1 MAPSCALFPVMFT
14 GVAQKDIAVAKCYFD
29 EHLSHNDYYTQG
41 EVEQGRWIGLGGEK
55 LGLLEG
61 MPVGRESFMALCDGL
76 HPLSGE
82 RLTQR
87 LNREGNRR
95 VFFDFTCSAP
105 KSISILAVT
114 MNDERIVR
122 AHQESARFAV
132 KELERFA
139 ATRVRVNGADE
150 DRRTGNVIGAE
161 FLHNSSRAL
170 DPQLHT
176 HFTFFNATF
185 DAKEQRWKALQ
196 AADIFAA
203 SKYGTEVYRNE
214 LACRLRKMGYEV
226 EARSHGFE
234 IKGVAPALIK
244 KFSKRAAERD
254 AVIAKMEERLGRKLS
269 NNEVSVAVHRTRSKK
284 LKGISTA
291 EVRQMQL
298 DQLCAE
304 EIASLNAVRSRAQ
317 GVPHVPEQRFNEE
330 ASLSFASEHVFERH
344 SVVPEEEL
352 LRHALIHGRGQ
363 VSLAVLKQRLSTDRE
378 FVKVAEK
385 VSTRSILSTEL
396 KLIETLN
403 KGRNVCV
410 PIAPA
415 FQSVSDL
422 AEDQR
427 QAISHVLGSCDQFTG
442 FRGLAGAGKTTAL
455 KELSAVLEQERCSAL
470 FCAPTVAAT
479 DVLRKDGFSEAVTLQ
494 RLLADP
500 KVQQGISKKG
510 VIVLDEAGLVSLDE
524 MHNLFSLAVE
534 KNARVVFSGDTG
546 QHSGVARGDAL
557 RLLEEHSLY
566 AFGQLSQIR
575 RQQAVDYRQAVEL
588 AASQRPQ
595 EAFDRLDGVGCVEEP
610 AKLYEQAATAFLEAR
625 KEGLSALLVAPTWS
639 EIESVTVHV
648 RSQLKK
654 EGTIAQKDTMVAA
667 FDSLG
672 WTEAQKCQPLLYSPG
687 QRILFRRASGSFHQ
701 NEEVEVV
708 STRKDGLQVRR
719 EDGSEQVFRPQ
730 KGTPFEVGER
740 REVAVAPGDQLLLR
754 ANRRKNGLVNGE
766 MVTVQSVEEGR
777 ISLTDG
783 RKLPANYRQF
793 SHGYCVTSHAS
804 QSRTVDSVFLV
815 ASSRSASAIHQE
827 QFYVS
832 ISRGRRQCRI
842 FTDDKDLLRS
852 RIARSTQR
860 EAALDLVRSALQE
873 EGLLLNKVDHP
884 KKSLP
889 IPRMRMM
896 PRHLHGFSFPR
907 YVAELSRQVLKRVS
921 RLHAASLNVSAV
933 QLQKTPVRQQ
943 ELEIKPKR
951 IRQRLSLS
959 LD

>member
-1 MAPSCALFPVMFT
+1 MFT
-14 GVAQKDIAVAKCYFD
+14 GVAQKNIAVAKSYFD

-41 EVEQGRWIGLGGEK
+41 EVEQGRWIGLGGEQ
-55 LGLLEG
+55 LGLMEG
-61 MPVGRESFMALCDGL
+61 QPICRESFMALCDGR
-76 HPLSGE
+76 HPLNGE

-87 LNREGNRR
+87 LNQEGNRR
-95 VFFDFTCSAP
+95 VFFDFTCSTP
-105 KSISILAVT
+105 KSVSILAVT
-114 MNDERIVR
+114 MNDERVVR
-122 AHQESARFAV
+122 AHQEAARFAA

-139 ATRVRVNGADE
+139 ATRIRVGGADE
-150 DRRTGNVIGAE
+150 NRRTGNVIGAE

-196 AADIFAA
+196 EADIFAT

-214 LACRLRKMGYEV
+214 LAGRLRKIGYEV
-226 EARSHGFE
+226 EPRSHGFE
-234 IKGVAPALIK
+234 IKGVTSALIK

-269 NNEVSVAVHRTRSKK
+269 NNEISVAVHRTRSKK

-304 EIASLNAVRSRAQ
+304 EIASLNAVKARAQ
-317 GVPHVPEQRFNEE
+317 GVPHVLEQRINEE
-330 ASLSFASEHVFERH
+330 ASLSFASEHVFERS

-363 VSLAVLKQRLSTDRE
+363 VSLAALKQRLATDQE
-378 FVKVAEK
+378 FVKVGEK

-403 KGRNVCV
+403 KGRNVCA
-410 PIAPA
+410 PIAPGFEPTSA
-415 FQSVSDL
+415 L

-427 QAISHVLGSCDQFTG
+427 QAISHVLESRDQFTG

-479 DVLRKDGFSEAVTLQ
+479 DVLRKDGFSETVTLQ

-524 MHNLFSLAVE
+524 MHRLFSLATE
-534 KNARVVFSGDTG
+534 KDARVVFSGDTG

-575 RQQAVDYRQAVEL
+575 RQQTVDYRQAVEL

-610 AKLYEQAATAFLEAR
+610 AKLYERAATAFLEAR
-625 KEGLSALLVAPTWS
+625 KEGRSALLVAPTWN
-639 EIESVTVHV
+639 EIESVTDHV
-648 RSQLKK
+648 RSQLRKD
-654 EGTIAQKDTMVAA
+654 GTIAQKDTMVAT

-672 WTEAQKCQPLLYSPG
+672 WTEAQKCQPLHYSPG
-687 QRILFRRASGSFHQ
+687 QRILFRHASGSFHQ
-701 NEEVEVV
+701 NEEVEVI
-708 STRKDGLQVRR
+708 SARAGALQVRR
-719 EDGSEQVFRPQ
+719 EDGSEHFFRPK
-730 KGTPFEVGER
+730 KGTSFEVGQR
-740 REVAVAPGDQLLLR
+740 REIAVAPGDQLLLR

-766 MVTVQSVEEGR
+766 MVTVQSVDEGR
-777 ISLTDG
+777 IALSDG
-783 RKLPANYRQF
+783 RMLPFNFRQF

-815 ASSRSASAIHQE
+815 ASSRSAPAIHQE

-832 ISRGRRQCRI
+832 ISRGRRECRI
-842 FTDDKDLLRS
+842 FTDDKDLLRC

-873 EGLLLNKVDHP
+873 EGLLLDKVDRP

-889 IPRMRMM
+889 IPRIRTL
-896 PRHLHGFSFPR
+896 PRRLRDFSFPR
-907 YVAELSRQVLKRVS
+907 YVAELSRKVLRKVTQVR
-921 RLHAASLNVSAV
+921 AASLKLPEV
-933 QLQKTPVRQQ
+933 QLQVSAVRQQ
-943 ELEIKPKR
+943 ELAVKPKR
-951 IRQRLSLS
+951 IRQRLGLS